1 MSLTSSCWA
10 GYKAL
15 EKKVFQ
21 QVYTRQCKPIPDDV
35 TALVEGIIQFLGSC
49 SRKLKRGIYSDV
61 QGALVL
67 RKKSWEQHLIR
78 QKRAEKDGNRELFFD
93 YDRSIC
99 RHAHYFERMNALLPS
114 DMQVNPPTITSQQ
127 EQPTIITND
136 KLTFGRFTS
145 LKLEGEQ
152 NDSESENV
160 KHLTPLTQGKE
171 SNANG
176 ENGFLDDTNEFDM
189 FCTAIK
195 SDFDEI
201 LFLWLGL
208 VRKETKPFIA
218 IASKHISTELG
229 KPLANIPFL

>member
-1 MSLTSSCWA
+1 M
-10 GYKAL
+10 
-15 EKKVFQ
+15 
-21 QVYTRQCKPIPDDV
+21 YTHQCKPVPDDV

-49 SRKLKRGIYSDV
+49 SWGLKRGIYSDIK
-61 QGALVL
+61 GALVL
-67 RKKSWEQHLIR
+67 RKKSWEQYLIR

-93 YDRSIC
+93 YDRSIY

-114 DMQVNPPTITSQQ
+114 DMQVNPPTVASQQ

-152 NDSESENV
+152 NDSELENV
-160 KHLTPLTQGKE
+160 KHLTPLTQGKK

-176 ENGFLDDTNEFDM
+176 ENGFLDDANEFDM

-201 LFLWLGL
+201 LVLWLSL
-208 VRKETKPFIA
+208 IEKKTKPFIA
-218 IASKHISTELG
+218 AASKQISTGLE